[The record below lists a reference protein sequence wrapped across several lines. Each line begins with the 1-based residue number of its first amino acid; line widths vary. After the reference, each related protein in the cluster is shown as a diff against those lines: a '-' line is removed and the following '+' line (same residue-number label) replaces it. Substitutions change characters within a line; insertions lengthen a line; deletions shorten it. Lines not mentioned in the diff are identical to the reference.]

1 MADKQNWR
9 KEDEDEE
16 EQELDENNYKAQ
28 KDAILLA
35 IDVSKSM
42 LEPPP
47 PSDSKKADR
56 DSPVQA
62 ALKCAYH
69 LMEQRIISNPKDM
82 MGVLLFGT
90 NKSKFQGS
98 VDGRSGLGYPHC
110 YLFTDLDVPAAE
122 DVKAL
127 KALVEDG
134 EDEDEVLTPSDE
146 PVSMSNVLFC
156 ANQIFTTKAANFGS
170 RRLFIVTDN
179 DNPHASDKQAK
190 SAAAVRAKD
199 LYDLGILIDLFPITR
214 GDEKFDLNKFYDDII
229 YRDPVGEANMTEV
242 RTSKSGD
249 GLTLLNSLISNVNS
263 KQTAKRA
270 LFSNLP
276 FEIAPG
282 LRISVKGY
290 NIVHRQTPAR
300 TCYIWLDGEKPQIA
314 TGETTRIAEDSTRT
328 VEKAEIK
335 KAYKFGGE
343 YVYFSPDEQKSLK
356 DFGPPIIR
364 IIGFKPRSLLPVWAS
379 TKKSSFIF
387 PSEEDYVGSTRVF
400 TALWKKLLKDD
411 KMGVAWCITRANA
424 QPMLAA
430 IIPSRERSDGDSGT
444 PYLPAGLWI
453 YPLPFQDDLRN
464 INPPSEVLRS
474 SGELATQM
482 RTIIQQLQ
490 LPKGMYDPLKYPNP
504 ALQWHYRILQA
515 LALEEEV
522 PEKADDATEPKYK
535 AISKR
540 AGGYLEEW
548 SESLEEESGK
558 VANKKSTKRETD
570 DEDMDRPVKKS
581 RGSSEKATGSSF
593 SMAQLK
599 AAIEGGT
606 IQKMTVVQLKD
617 ILATKG
623 MSTAGRKVELIERIE
638 QWIEETTVSGYQ
650 WRGAQLTPTKLQLNT
665 PRPVTS
671 SIESVAPPSP
681 TYAFVSPQTLA
692 QRRLNIPSA
701 TLVASS
707 AQKEPGADEYNS
719 RLLRLA
725 RRRPTWEQGKNMSDF
740 LSSLGFGGA
749 QTPAA
754 SNISQ
759 CDSVE
764 ELQLKLLSII
774 DAKATPTR
782 AEHVAL
788 TVELRATVRFQ
799 LPVSELENG
808 TLESLN
814 NVDPSLG
821 EAQSVGM
828 NGNRDEGQLSRVVFA
843 NDTIMNQPQDDPT
856 LQRSV
861 AKHIISIIS
870 STDGSTWAVREVSR
884 GTQGWTFTYLCKDSY
899 QQWTRQNAKNP
910 TKTVVGEFS
919 QRDPDPVLHAR
930 PAFDCRGSI
939 TIAFNRGSRS
949 ITVKYDHTPLH
960 KTVAELAAHFQPA
973 PRQLGPGAQRLLE
986 QQQKAKEKTPRK
998 PRGEKK
1004 DKKDKKER
1012 KKRDST
1018 IKAQD
1023 ENGNPRKRKKKT
1035 NGASQPADSVD
1046 GPMMPP
1052 DYPGA
1057 PAIDGQKQGGPSYM
1071 NGGEAS
1077 ANPGQQGFN
1086 DYPQGLM
1093 GDSSATTNGTSSQQA
1108 NGQLASVVF
1117 PVNVSAAEAARRK
1130 EAATTMLSNAGVD
1143 PITLSPEQFGIFANQ
1158 APELQRESLNML
1170 VKYGAE
1176 RLRIV
1181 HPGNKEGSTQASS
1194 STQSSQTTSTGPR
1207 TTKELVPQS
1216 SVQSN
1221 ANTDV
1226 ETTVVQAADDA
1237 STPKRKRKKMGKSRT
1252 ACFSCKARKTKCPR
1266 ERPVCTECADH
1277 GTACEYAPQKP
1288 RNKATKPN
1296 KSEAIVVV
1304 VVDDDDDDDDE
1315 EDGGDEEDEDVES
1328 REDDEQQDT
1337 SQDYSYPQMNIG
1349 NMVTNTDATTQDTQS
1364 TQNNYYQPASGL
1376 VLPQSDHNST
1386 SSQATGTAASQRG
1399 NYSHNL
1405 SEVTQPKVY
1414 PAPPILAPAGTIA
1427 PSETRRW
1434 AAYGSGNVGGSNTTS
1449 KTRRSLPSEPS
1460 HANAQNMPANPQPSD
1475 WAQSSNATM
1484 PATTMASVSPQM
1496 TYDTRSS
1503 GGTRQKNKSL
1513 TNDTSQQAAA
1523 VSNTVMQQAQARQ
1536 SPVAAAAMMAQARK
1550 SPYQQAAVPRTTSRT
1565 SQRNQS
1571 RTPVTDQAR
1580 SYQPPSDLAQQ
1591 QNPRSSTHY
1600 DTSSHIS
1607 SGSGY
1612 NDNGRYSSTGANG
1625 SHQPPTTMSTSY
1637 QTTSSTANQ
1646 WSNSSS
1652 RNDRSYGTSP
1662 SYQTPNIYAQTTT
1675 SNPTAASRQN
1685 INMHSNTQQHIRAS
1699 SGSYNQQQPQQ
1710 QQQGYASYS
1719 GSTHQSQ
1726 QGQTSNQ
1733 QQPSSWYFQNSHNPS
1748 NHPGGQSSGYNYEPW
1763 SGV

>member
-35 IDVSKSM
+35 IDVRKSM

-82 MGVLLFGT
+82 MGILLFGT
-90 NKSKFQGS
+90 KKSKFQDS

-122 DVKAL
+122 DVKVL

-356 DFGPPIIR
+356 DFGSPIIR

-379 TKKSSFIF
+379 TKKSTFIF

-400 TALWKKLLKDD
+400 TALWQKLLKDD

-430 IIPSRERSDGDSGT
+430 IIPSRERSDADSGT

-474 SGELATQM
+474 SGELTTQM

-490 LPKGMYDPLKYPNP
+490 LPKAMYDPLKYPNP

-593 SMAQLK
+593 
-599 AAIEGGT
+599 
-606 IQKMTVVQLKD
+606 
-617 ILATKG
+617 
-623 MSTAGRKVELIERIE
+623 R
-638 QWIEETTVSGYQ
+638 
-650 WRGAQLTPTKLQLNT
+650 
-665 PRPVTS
+665 
-671 SIESVAPPSP
+671 
-681 TYAFVSPQTLA
+681 
-692 QRRLNIPSA
+692 QRHPNIPWA

-707 AQKEPGADEYNS
+707 PQKEPGADEYNS

-725 RRRPTWEQGKNMSDF
+725 RRRPTCEQRKTMVDF
-740 LSSLGFGGA
+740 LASLGLGGA

-754 SNISQ
+754 SSNSQ

-764 ELQLKLLSII
+764 ELQLKLRSIL
-774 DAKATPTR
+774 DAKVTPTR
-782 AEHVAL
+782 AENVAL
-788 TVELRATVRFQ
+788 TIELRATVRFQ
-799 LPVSELENG
+799 LPVSESENG

-814 NVDPSLG
+814 NIDPSLG
-821 EAQSVGM
+821 GAQSVGM
-828 NGNRDEGQLSRVVFA
+828 NGNQDEGQLSRVVFA
-843 NDTIMNQPQDDPT
+843 NDTLMNQPQDDPT

-870 STDGSTWAVREVSR
+870 STDGSTWTVREVSR
-884 GTQGWTFTYLCKDSY
+884 VTQGWTFTYLCKDSY

-910 TKTVVGEFS
+910 TKTIVGEFS
-919 QRDPDPVLHAR
+919 QREPDPVLHAR

-949 ITVKYDHTPLH
+949 INVKYNHTPLH
-960 KTVAELAAHFQPA
+960 KTVAELAAHFKSA

-998 PRGEKK
+998 SRGE
-1004 DKKDKKER
+1004 KKDKKER
-1012 KKRDST
+1012 KKRDSI

-1023 ENGNPRKRKKKT
+1023 ENGNPRKRKKKN
-1035 NGASQPADSVD
+1035 NGASQPAGSVD
-1046 GPMMPP
+1046 GPIIPP
-1052 DYPGA
+1052 DCPGA
-1057 PAIDGQKQGGPSYM
+1057 PAIDGQNQGGPSYM

-1077 ANPGQQGFN
+1077 GNPGQQGSN

-1093 GDSSATTNGTSSQQA
+1093 GDASATTNGTSSQQA
-1108 NGQLASVVF
+1108 NGQLASVAF

-1143 PITLSPEQFGIFANQ
+1143 PTTLSPEQFGIFANQ

-1216 SVQSN
+1216 SAQSN
-1221 ANTDV
+1221 ANTDT
-1226 ETTVVQAADDA
+1226 ETAVAQAAGDTSA
-1237 STPKRKRKKMGKSRT
+1237 PKRKRKKMGKSRT
-1252 ACFSCKARKTKCPR
+1252 ACFPCKARKAKCPR
-1266 ERPVCTECADH
+1266 ERPICTECADH

-1288 RNKATKPN
+1288 RNKATKPK

-1304 VVDDDDDDDDE
+1304 DDDE
-1315 EDGGDEEDEDVES
+1315 DDGDEEDEEVEPQEDAEAEGS
-1328 REDDEQQDT
+1328 EQEDDEQQDT

-1376 VLPQSDHNST
+1376 VLPQPDPNST
-1386 SSQATGTAASQRG
+1386 SSQAMGTSVSQRG

-1405 SEVTQPKVY
+1405 PEVTQPMVH
-1414 PAPPILAPAGTIA
+1414 PAPPIPAPAGTIA

-1434 AAYGSGNVGGSNTTS
+1434 TAFGSGSVGVASSNTTS

-1460 HANAQNMPANPQPSD
+1460 HTNAQNMPANPQPSD
-1475 WAQSSNATM
+1475 WAQTSNATM

-1503 GGTRQKNKSL
+1503 GSTRQKNESL
-1513 TNDTSQQAAA
+1513 TNDASQQAAA

-1536 SPVAAAAMMAQARK
+1536 SPVAAAAMMAHTRK
-1550 SPYQQAAVPRTTSRT
+1550 SPYQQAAVPHTTSRT

-1580 SYQPPSDLAQQ
+1580 GYQPPSDMAQQ
-1591 QNPRSSTHY
+1591 QNPLGSTHY
-1600 DTSSHIS
+1600 DTSHIS

-1612 NDNGRYSSTGANG
+1612 NDNGRYSSTSTSG

-1652 RNDRSYGTSP
+1652 RNDRSYSTSP
-1662 SYQTPNIYAQTTT
+1662 SYQTPNTHAQTTA
-1675 SNPTAASRQN
+1675 SKPTAASRQN
-1685 INMHSNTQQHIRAS
+1685 FNMRSNTQQHIRAS

-1726 QGQTSNQ
+1726 QGQTSIQ

-1748 NHPGGQSSGYNYEPW
+1748 IHPGGQSSGYNYEPW

>member
-1 MADKQNWR
+1 MADKQPWR

-35 IDVSKSM
+35 IDVSESM

-82 MGVLLFGT
+82 MGILLFGT
-90 NKSKFQGS
+90 KKSKFQDS
-98 VDGRSGLGYPHC
+98 VDDRSGLGYPHC

-122 DVKAL
+122 DVQAL
-127 KALVEDG
+127 KTLVEDG
-134 EDEDEVLTPSDE
+134 VDEDEVLTPSDE

-214 GDEKFDLNKFYDDII
+214 GNEKFDLSKFYDDVI

-314 TGETTRIAEDSTRT
+314 TSETTRIAEDSART

-356 DFGPPIIR
+356 DFGSPIIR

-379 TKKSSFIF
+379 TKKSTFIF

-400 TALWKKLLKDD
+400 TALWQKLLKDD
-411 KMGVAWCITRANA
+411 RMGVAWCITRANA

-430 IIPSRERSDGDSGT
+430 IIPSRERSDDSSGT

-474 SGELATQM
+474 SGELTTQM

-490 LPKGMYDPLKYPNP
+490 LPKAMYDPSKYPNP

-570 DEDMDRPVKKS
+570 DEDMERPVKKS

-599 AAIEGGT
+599 AAIE
-606 IQKMTVVQLKD
+606 
-617 ILATKG
+617 
-623 MSTAGRKVELIERIE
+623 
-638 QWIEETTVSGYQ
+638 
-650 WRGAQLTPTKLQLNT
+650 
-665 PRPVTS
+665 
-671 SIESVAPPSP
+671 APPSP
-681 TYAFVSPQTLA
+681 TCALVSPQSPG
-692 QRRLNIPSA
+692 QRRPNIPSA
-701 TLVASS
+701 TFTSS
-707 AQKEPGADEYNS
+707 PQKEPGADEYNS

-725 RRRPTWEQGKNMSDF
+725 RRRPTCEQRETMADF
-740 LSSLGFGGA
+740 LASLGLGGA
-749 QTPAA
+749 QTSAA
-754 SNISQ
+754 SSNSQ

-764 ELQLKLLSII
+764 ELQLKLRSIL

-788 TVELRATVRFQ
+788 TIELRATVRFQ
-799 LPVSELENG
+799 LPVSESENG

-814 NVDPSLG
+814 HIDPSLG
-821 EAQSVGM
+821 GAQSVGM

-843 NDTIMNQPQDDPT
+843 NDTLMNQPQDDPT

-870 STDGSTWAVREVSR
+870 STDGSTWTVREVSR
-884 GTQGWTFTYLCKDSY
+884 GTQGWAFTYLCKDSY
-899 QQWTRQNAKNP
+899 QQWTRQNAKNQ
-910 TKTVVGEFS
+910 TKTIVGEFS
-919 QRDPDPVLHAR
+919 QREPDPVLHAR

-960 KTVAELAAHFQPA
+960 KTVAELAAHFKPA

-1004 DKKDKKER
+1004 DKKER

-1018 IKAQD
+1018 VKAQD
-1023 ENGNPRKRKKKT
+1023 ENGNPRKRKKKN

-1046 GPMMPP
+1046 GRMIPP
-1052 DYPGA
+1052 DYPRA
-1057 PAIDGQKQGGPSYM
+1057 PAIDGQNQGGPSYM

-1077 ANPGQQGFN
+1077 SNTGQQGFN

-1093 GDSSATTNGTSSQQA
+1093 GDATTNGASSQQA
-1108 NGQLASVVF
+1108 NGQMASVAF

-1143 PITLSPEQFGIFANQ
+1143 PTTLSPEQFGIFANQ

-1216 SVQSN
+1216 SAQSN
-1221 ANTDV
+1221 ANTDT
-1226 ETTVVQAADDA
+1226 ETAVAQAADDT

-1252 ACFSCKARKTKCPR
+1252 ACFPCKARKTKCPR
-1266 ERPVCTECADH
+1266 ERPICTECADH
-1277 GTACEYAPQKP
+1277 GTACEYTPQKP
-1288 RNKATKPN
+1288 RNRATKPK
-1296 KSEAIVVV
+1296 KSEAI
-1304 VVDDDDDDDDE
+1304 VDDDDDD
-1315 EDGGDEEDEDVES
+1315 GDEEDEEAEQQEDDEAEGS
-1328 REDDEQQDT
+1328 EQEDDEQQDT
-1337 SQDYSYPQMNIG
+1337 SQDYSYPQMNIE
-1349 NMVTNTDATTQDTQS
+1349 NMVTNTDATTQDTQP
-1364 TQNNYYQPASGL
+1364 TQSSYYQPASGL
-1376 VLPQSDHNST
+1376 VLSQPDPYST
-1386 SSQATGTAASQRG
+1386 SSQAMSTSVPQRG

-1405 SEVTQPKVY
+1405 PEVTQTMVH
-1414 PAPPILAPAGTIA
+1414 PAPPIPAPAGTIA

-1434 AAYGSGNVGGSNTTS
+1434 TAFGSGSVGGSSTTS

-1460 HANAQNMPANPQPSD
+1460 QANAQN
-1475 WAQSSNATM
+1475 M

-1503 GGTRQKNKSL
+1503 GRTRQKNQSL
-1513 TNDTSQQAAA
+1513 TNDTPQQAAA
-1523 VSNTVMQQAQARQ
+1523 VPNTVMQQAQARQ
-1536 SPVAAAAMMAQARK
+1536 SPVAAADMMAQTRK

-1580 SYQPPSDLAQQ
+1580 GYQPPSDMAQQ
-1591 QNPRSSTHY
+1591 QNKRGSTHY
-1600 DTSSHIS
+1600 DTSHMS

-1612 NDNGRYSSTGANG
+1612 NDYGRYSSTSTSE

-1637 QTTSSTANQ
+1637 QSTPSTANQ

-1652 RNDRSYGTSP
+1652 RNDRSYGTNP

-1675 SNPTAASRQN
+1675 SKPTAASRQN
-1685 INMHSNTQQHIRAS
+1685 FNVRSNTQQRTRAS
-1699 SGSYNQQQPQQ
+1699 SGSYNQQQLQQ

-1719 GSTHQSQ
+1719 GSAHQSQ
-1726 QGQTSNQ
+1726 QAQTSNQ
-1733 QQPSSWYFQNSHNPS
+1733 QQPPSWYFQNSHNPS
-1748 NHPGGQSSGYNYEPW
+1748 VHPGGQSSGYNYEPW

>member
-1 MADKQNWR
+1 MADKQPWR

-35 IDVSKSM
+35 INVSKSM

-82 MGVLLFGT
+82 MGILLFGT
-90 NKSKFQGS
+90 KKSKFQDS
-98 VDGRSGLGYPHC
+98 VDGRSALGYPHC

-122 DVKAL
+122 DVQAL
-127 KALVEDG
+127 KTLVEDG

-214 GDEKFDLNKFYDDII
+214 GDEKFDLNKFYDDVI

-249 GLTLLNSLISNVNS
+249 GLTLLNSLISNINS

-300 TCYIWLDGEKPQIA
+300 TCYIWLNGEKPQIA
-314 TGETTRIAEDSTRT
+314 TSETTRIAEDSART

-343 YVYFSPDEQKSLK
+343 YVYFSPDEQKLLK
-356 DFGPPIIR
+356 DFGSPIIR

-379 TKKSSFIF
+379 TKKSTFIF

-400 TALWKKLLKDD
+400 TALWQKLLKDD
-411 KMGVAWCITRANA
+411 RMGVAWCITRANA

-430 IIPSRERSDGDSGT
+430 IIPSRDRSDDGSGT

-464 INPPSEVLRS
+464 ISPPSEVLRS
-474 SGELATQM
+474 SGELTTQM

-490 LPKGMYDPLKYPNP
+490 LPKAMYDPLKYPNP

-558 VANKKSTKRETD
+558 VANKKTTKRETD
-570 DEDMDRPVKKS
+570 DEEMERPVKKS

-623 MSTAGRKVELIERIE
+623 LSTAGRKVELIERIE
-638 QWIEETTVSGYQ
+638 EWIEETPVSGSQ
-650 WRGAQLTPTKLQLNT
+650 WRGAEVTPTKRQLNT
-665 PRPVTS
+665 PRPLTS
-671 SIESVAPPSP
+671 SIKSVAPPSH
-681 TYAFVSPQTLA
+681 TGTFVSPQTPG
-692 QRRLNIPSA
+692 QRHPNTPSA
-701 TLVASS
+701 TLVTSS
-707 AQKEPGADEYNS
+707 PQKEPGADEYNS

-725 RRRPTWEQGKNMSDF
+725 RRRPTCEQRKSMVDF
-740 LSSLGFGGA
+740 LASLGLGGA
-749 QTPAA
+749 QTS
-754 SNISQ
+754 SNSQ

-764 ELQLKLLSII
+764 ELQLKLRSIL

-788 TVELRATVRFQ
+788 TIELRATVRFQ

-814 NVDPSLG
+814 NIDPSLG
-821 EAQSVGM
+821 GAQSVGM

-843 NDTIMNQPQDDPT
+843 NDTLMSQPQDDPT

-870 STDGSTWAVREVSR
+870 STDGSTWTVREVSR
-884 GTQGWTFTYLCKDSY
+884 GTQGWTFTYLCKGSY
-899 QQWTRQNAKNP
+899 QQWSRQNAKNQ
-910 TKTVVGEFS
+910 TKTIVGEFS
-919 QRDPDPVLHAR
+919 QREPDPVLYAR

-939 TIAFNRGSRS
+939 MIVFNRGSRS
-949 ITVKYDHTPLH
+949 ITVKYDHTPVH
-960 KTVAELAAHFQPA
+960 KTVAELAAHFKPA

-998 PRGEKK
+998 SRGEKK
-1004 DKKDKKER
+1004 DKKGR

-1018 IKAQD
+1018 VKAQD
-1023 ENGNPRKRKKKT
+1023 ENGNPRKRKKKN

-1046 GPMMPP
+1046 GPMIPP

-1057 PAIDGQKQGGPSYM
+1057 PAIDGQNQGGPSYM
-1071 NGGEAS
+1071 NGGEAPG
-1077 ANPGQQGFN
+1077 NPGQQGFN
-1086 DYPQGLM
+1086 DYPQGSM
-1093 GDSSATTNGTSSQQA
+1093 GDATTNGTSSQQA
-1108 NGQLASVVF
+1108 NGQMASAAF

-1143 PITLSPEQFGIFANQ
+1143 PTTLSPEQFGIFANQ

-1181 HPGNKEGSTQASS
+1181 HPGDMEGSTQASS

-1216 SVQSN
+1216 SAQSN
-1221 ANTDV
+1221 ANTDT
-1226 ETTVVQAADDA
+1226 ETAVAQAADDT

-1252 ACFSCKARKTKCPR
+1252 ACFPLPKGETNLHRM
-1266 ERPVCTECADH
+1266 
-1277 GTACEYAPQKP
+1277 
-1288 RNKATKPN
+1288 ATKP
-1296 KSEAIVVV
+1296 KKYEAIVVDD
-1304 VVDDDDDDDDE
+1304 DDDDDDDDE
-1315 EDGGDEEDEDVES
+1315 EDEEVEQQEDAEGEGS
-1328 REDDEQQDT
+1328 EQEDDEQQDT

-1364 TQNNYYQPASGL
+1364 TQSNYYQPASGIA
-1376 VLPQSDHNST
+1376 LPHPDPYSTCSQAMST
-1386 SSQATGTAASQRG
+1386 SVPQRD

-1405 SEVTQPKVY
+1405 PEVTQPMIH
-1414 PAPPILAPAGTIA
+1414 PAPPIPAPAGTIA

-1434 AAYGSGNVGGSNTTS
+1434 TAFGSGSVGGSSTTS
-1449 KTRRSLPSEPS
+1449 KARRSLPSEPS
-1460 HANAQNMPANPQPSD
+1460 QANAQNMPANPQPSD
-1475 WAQSSNATM
+1475 WAQTSNTTM
-1484 PATTMASVSPQM
+1484 PATTIASVSPQM

-1503 GGTRQKNKSL
+1503 GRTLQKHQSL
-1513 TNDTSQQAAA
+1513 TNDTPQQAAA
-1523 VSNTVMQQAQARQ
+1523 VPNTVMQQAQARQ
-1536 SPVAAAAMMAQARK
+1536 SPVAAAAMMAQTRK

-1580 SYQPPSDLAQQ
+1580 GYQPPSDVAQQ
-1591 QNPRSSTHY
+1591 QNTRSSNHY
-1600 DTSSHIS
+1600 DTSHMS

-1612 NDNGRYSSTGANG
+1612 NDYGRYSSTSTSR

-1652 RNDRSYGTSP
+1652 RNDCSYGTNP
-1662 SYQTPNIYAQTTT
+1662 SYQTPNIYAQTTA
-1675 SNPTAASRQN
+1675 SKPTAASRQN
-1685 INMHSNTQQHIRAS
+1685 FNMRSNTQQHTRAS
-1699 SGSYNQQQPQQ
+1699 SGSYNQQQ
-1710 QQQGYASYS
+1710 QQGYESYS

-1726 QGQTSNQ
+1726 QAETSNQ
-1733 QQPSSWYFQNSHNPS
+1733 QQPPSWYFQNSHNPS
-1748 NHPGGQSSGYNYEPW
+1748 VHPGGQSSGYNYEPW

>member
-1 MADKQNWR
+1 MADKQPWR

-16 EQELDENNYKAQ
+16 EQELDEN

-82 MGVLLFGT
+82 MGILLFGT
-90 NKSKFQGS
+90 KKSKFQGS

-122 DVKAL
+122 DVQAL
-127 KALVEDG
+127 KTLVEDG

-146 PVSMSNVLFC
+146 TASMSNVLFC

-214 GDEKFDLNKFYDDII
+214 GGEKFDLHKFYDDVI
-229 YRDPVGEANMTEV
+229 YRDPLGEANMTEV

-314 TGETTRIAEDSTRT
+314 TSETTRIAEDSART

-356 DFGPPIIR
+356 DFGSPIIR

-379 TKKSSFIF
+379 TKKSTFIF

-400 TALWKKLLKDD
+400 TALWQKLLKDD
-411 KMGVAWCITRANA
+411 RMGVAWCITRANA

-430 IIPSRERSDGDSGT
+430 IIPSRERSDDSSGT

-464 INPPSEVLRS
+464 INPPNEVLRS
-474 SGELATQM
+474 SGELTTQM

-490 LPKGMYDPLKYPNP
+490 LPKAMYDPLKYPNP

-570 DEDMDRPVKKS
+570 DEDMERPVKKS
-581 RGSSEKATGSSF
+581 RASSEKATGSSF
-593 SMAQLK
+593 
-599 AAIEGGT
+599 T
-606 IQKMTVVQLKD
+606 P
-617 ILATKG
+617 
-623 MSTAGRKVELIERIE
+623 
-638 QWIEETTVSGYQ
+638 VSGSQ
-650 WRGAQLTPTKLQLNT
+650 WRGAQVTPTKCQLNT
-665 PRPVTS
+665 ARPLTS
-671 SIESVAPPSP
+671 SIKSVAPPSP
-681 TYAFVSPQTLA
+681 
-692 QRRLNIPSA
+692 ICA
-701 TLVASS
+701 TLVTSS
-707 AQKEPGADEYNS
+707 PQKEPGADEYNS
-719 RLLRLA
+719 KLLRLA
-725 RRRPTWEQGKNMSDF
+725 RRRPTCGQREPMADF
-740 LSSLGFGGA
+740 LASLGLGGT
-749 QTPAA
+749 QTSAA
-754 SNISQ
+754 SSNSQ

-764 ELQLKLLSII
+764 ELQLKLRSIL
-774 DAKATPTR
+774 DAKATTTR

-788 TVELRATVRFQ
+788 TIELRATVRIQ
-799 LPVSELENG
+799 LPVSESENG

-814 NVDPSLG
+814 NIDPSLG
-821 EAQSVGM
+821 GAQSLGM
-828 NGNRDEGQLSRVVFA
+828 NGNRDEGQLSRVLFA
-843 NDTIMNQPQDDPT
+843 NDTLMNQPQDDPT

-861 AKHIISIIS
+861 AKHIISTIS
-870 STDGSTWAVREVSR
+870 STDGSTWTVREVSR

-899 QQWTRQNAKNP
+899 QQWTRQNVKNQ
-910 TKTVVGEFS
+910 TKTIVGEFS
-919 QRDPDPVLHAR
+919 QREPDPVLHAR

-939 TIAFNRGSRS
+939 TIAFNHGSRS

-960 KTVAELAAHFQPA
+960 KTVAELAAHFKPA
-973 PRQLGPGAQRLLE
+973 PRQLGPGARRLLE

-1004 DKKDKKER
+1004 NKKER

-1018 IKAQD
+1018 VKAQD
-1023 ENGNPRKRKKKT
+1023 ENGNPRKRKKKN

-1046 GPMMPP
+1046 GPMIPP

-1057 PAIDGQKQGGPSYM
+1057 PAIDGQNQGGPSYM

-1077 ANPGQQGFN
+1077 GNTGQQGFN

-1093 GDSSATTNGTSSQQA
+1093 GDTTTNGTSSQQA
-1108 NGQLASVVF
+1108 NGQMASAAF
-1117 PVNVSAAEAARRK
+1117 PVNVSAAEAVRRK

-1143 PITLSPEQFGIFANQ
+1143 PTTLSPEQFGIFANQ

-1181 HPGNKEGSTQASS
+1181 HPSNKDGSTQASP

-1216 SVQSN
+1216 SAQSN
-1221 ANTDV
+1221 ANTDT
-1226 ETTVVQAADDA
+1226 ETAVAQAADDT

-1252 ACFSCKARKTKCPR
+1252 ACFPLPEGEANLHR
-1266 ERPVCTECADH
+1266 V
-1277 GTACEYAPQKP
+1277 
-1288 RNKATKPN
+1288 ATNPK
-1296 KSEAIVVV
+1296 KSEAI
-1304 VVDDDDDDDDE
+1304 VVDDDDDD
-1315 EDGGDEEDEDVES
+1315 GDEEDEEVEQQEDAEGEGS
-1328 REDDEQQDT
+1328 EQEDDEQQDT

-1349 NMVTNTDATTQDTQS
+1349 NMVTDADATTQDTQH
-1364 TQNNYYQPASGL
+1364 TQSNYYQPASGL
-1376 VLPQSDHNST
+1376 VLPQPDPYST
-1386 SSQATGTAASQRG
+1386 SSQAMSTSVPQRG

-1405 SEVTQPKVY
+1405 PEVTQPMAH
-1414 PAPPILAPAGTIA
+1414 PAPPIPAPAGTIA

-1434 AAYGSGNVGGSNTTS
+1434 TAFGSGSVGGSSTTS

-1460 HANAQNMPANPQPSD
+1460 QASAQNMPASPQPSD
-1475 WAQSSNATM
+1475 LAQTSNTTM
-1484 PATTMASVSPQM
+1484 PVTTMASVSPQM

-1503 GGTRQKNKSL
+1503 GRTRQKNQSL
-1513 TNDTSQQAAA
+1513 TNDTPQQASA
-1523 VSNTVMQQAQARQ
+1523 VPNTVMQQAQARQ
-1536 SPVAAAAMMAQARK
+1536 SPVAAAAMMAQTRK

-1565 SQRNQS
+1565 SQRTQS

-1580 SYQPPSDLAQQ
+1580 GFQPPSDIAQQ
-1591 QNPRSSTHY
+1591 QNTRGSTHY
-1600 DTSSHIS
+1600 DTSHMS

-1612 NDNGRYSSTGANG
+1612 NDYGRYSSTSTSG

-1637 QTTSSTANQ
+1637 QSTPSTANQ
-1646 WSNSSS
+1646 WSSSSS
-1652 RNDRSYGTSP
+1652 RNDRSYGTNP
-1662 SYQTPNIYAQTTT
+1662 SYQTPNIYAQTTA
-1675 SNPTAASRQN
+1675 SKPKAASRQN
-1685 INMHSNTQQHIRAS
+1685 FNIRSNTQQHTRAS

-1710 QQQGYASYS
+1710 QQQQQQQQGYASYS
-1719 GSTHQSQ
+1719 GSAHPSQ
-1726 QGQTSNQ
+1726 QAQTSNQ
-1733 QQPSSWYFQNSHNPS
+1733 QQPPGWYFQNSHNPS
-1748 NHPGGQSSGYNYEPW
+1748 VHPGGQSSGYNYEPW

>member
-1 MADKQNWR
+1 MADKQPWR

-16 EQELDENNYKAQ
+16 EQELDEN

-35 IDVSKSM
+35 IDVGKSM

-82 MGVLLFGT
+82 MGILLFGT
-90 NKSKFQGS
+90 KKSKFQDS
-98 VDGRSGLGYPHC
+98 VDSRSGLGYPHC

-122 DVKAL
+122 DVQAL
-127 KALVEDG
+127 KTLVEDG
-134 EDEDEVLTPSDE
+134 EDEDEVLAPSDE

-179 DNPHASDKQAK
+179 DNPHVSDKQAK

-214 GDEKFDLNKFYDDII
+214 GDEKFDLNKFYDDVI

-314 TGETTRIAEDSTRT
+314 TSETTRIAEDSAKT

-356 DFGPPIIR
+356 DFGSPIIR

-379 TKKSSFIF
+379 TKKSTFIF

-400 TALWKKLLKDD
+400 TALWQKLLKDD
-411 KMGVAWCITRANA
+411 RMGVAWCITRANA

-430 IIPSRERSDGDSGT
+430 IIPSRERSDDGSGT

-474 SGELATQM
+474 SGELTTQM

-490 LPKGMYDPLKYPNP
+490 LPKAMYDPLKYPNP

-570 DEDMDRPVKKS
+570 DEDMERPVKKS

-623 MSTAGRKVELIERIE
+623 LSTAGRKVELLERIE
-638 QWIEETTVSGYQ
+638 EWIEETPVSGSQ
-650 WRGAQLTPTKLQLNT
+650 WRGAQATPTKRQLNT
-665 PRPVTS
+665 PLPLTS
-671 SIESVAPPSP
+671 SIKSVAPPSP
-681 TYAFVSPQTLA
+681 TCAFVSPQTPGE
-692 QRRLNIPSA
+692 RRSNIPSA
-701 TLVASS
+701 TLVTSS
-707 AQKEPGADEYNS
+707 PEKEPGADEYNS
-719 RLLRLA
+719 KLLRLT
-725 RRRPTWEQGKNMSDF
+725 RRRPTCEQRETMADF
-740 LSSLGFGGA
+740 LASLGLGGA

-754 SNISQ
+754 SSNSQ

-764 ELQLKLLSII
+764 ELQHKLRSIL

-788 TVELRATVRFQ
+788 TIELRATVRFQ
-799 LPVSELENG
+799 LPVSESENG

-814 NVDPSLG
+814 NIDPSLG
-821 EAQSVGM
+821 GAQSVGM

-870 STDGSTWAVREVSR
+870 STDGSTWTVREVSR
-884 GTQGWTFTYLCKDSY
+884 GTQGWTLTYLCKDSY
-899 QQWTRQNAKNP
+899 QQWTRQNAKNQ
-910 TKTVVGEFS
+910 TKTIVGEFS
-919 QRDPDPVLHAR
+919 QREPDPVLHAR

-960 KTVAELAAHFQPA
+960 KTVAELAAHFKPA
-973 PRQLGPGAQRLLE
+973 PRQLGPGTQRLLE

-1004 DKKDKKER
+1004 DKKER

-1018 IKAQD
+1018 VKAQD
-1023 ENGNPRKRKKKT
+1023 ENGNPRKRKKKN

-1046 GPMMPP
+1046 GPMIPP

-1057 PAIDGQKQGGPSYM
+1057 PAIDGQNQGGPSYM

-1077 ANPGQQGFN
+1077 GNPGQQGFN

-1093 GDSSATTNGTSSQQA
+1093 GDATTNGISSQQA
-1108 NGQLASVVF
+1108 NGQMASAAF

-1143 PITLSPEQFGIFANQ
+1143 PTTLSPEQFGIFANQ

-1216 SVQSN
+1216 SAQSN
-1221 ANTDV
+1221 ANTDT
-1226 ETTVVQAADDA
+1226 ETAVAQAADDT
-1237 STPKRKRKKMGKSRT
+1237 STPKRKRKKMSKSRT
-1252 ACFSCKARKTKCPR
+1252 ACFPLPKGETNLHRMATKTK
-1266 ERPVCTECADH
+1266 
-1277 GTACEYAPQKP
+1277 
-1288 RNKATKPN
+1288 
-1296 KSEAIVVV
+1296 KSEAIVI
-1304 VVDDDDDDDDE
+1304 DDDDDD
-1315 EDGGDEEDEDVES
+1315 GDEEDEEVEQQEDAEGEGS
-1328 REDDEQQDT
+1328 EQEDDEQQDT

-1349 NMVTNTDATTQDTQS
+1349 NMVTNTDATTQDTQP
-1364 TQNNYYQPASGL
+1364 TQSNYYQPASGL
-1376 VLPQSDHNST
+1376 VLPQPDPYST
-1386 SSQATGTAASQRG
+1386 SSQAMSTSVPQRG

-1405 SEVTQPKVY
+1405 PEVTQPMVH
-1414 PAPPILAPAGTIA
+1414 PAAPIPAPAGTIA

-1434 AAYGSGNVGGSNTTS
+1434 TAFGSGSVGGSSATS

-1460 HANAQNMPANPQPSD
+1460 QANAQNMPANPQPSD
-1475 WAQSSNATM
+1475 WAQTSNTTM
-1484 PATTMASVSPQM
+1484 PTTTMASVSPQM

-1503 GGTRQKNKSL
+1503 GRTRQKNQSL
-1513 TNDTSQQAAA
+1513 TNDTPQQAAA
-1523 VSNTVMQQAQARQ
+1523 VPNTVMQQAQARQ
-1536 SPVAAAAMMAQARK
+1536 SPVAAAAMMAQTRK

-1580 SYQPPSDLAQQ
+1580 GYQPPSDMAQQ
-1591 QNPRSSTHY
+1591 QNTRSSNHY
-1600 DTSSHIS
+1600 DTSHMS

-1612 NDNGRYSSTGANG
+1612 NDYGRYSSTSTSG

-1652 RNDRSYGTSP
+1652 RNDRSYGTNP
-1662 SYQTPNIYAQTTT
+1662 SYQTPNIYAQTTA
-1675 SNPTAASRQN
+1675 SKPTAASRQN
-1685 INMHSNTQQHIRAS
+1685 FNMRSNTQQHTRAS

-1719 GSTHQSQ
+1719 GSAHQSQ
-1726 QGQTSNQ
+1726 QAQTSNQ
-1733 QQPSSWYFQNSHNPS
+1733 QQPPSWYFQNSHNPS
-1748 NHPGGQSSGYNYEPW
+1748 VHPGGQSSGYNYEPW

>member
-1 MADKQNWR
+1 MADKQPWR

-16 EQELDENNYKAQ
+16 EQELDEN

-69 LMEQRIISNPKDM
+69 LMQQRIISNPKDM
-82 MGVLLFGT
+82 MGILLFGT
-90 NKSKFQGS
+90 NKSKFKGS
-98 VDGRSGLGYPHC
+98 VDDRSGLGYPHC

-122 DVKAL
+122 DVQAL
-127 KALVEDG
+127 KTLVEDG
-134 EDEDEVLTPSDE
+134 EDEDEILTPSDE
-146 PVSMSNVLFC
+146 PVSMSNLLFC

-179 DNPHASDKQAK
+179 DNPHGSDKQAK

-214 GDEKFDLNKFYDDII
+214 GDEKFDLNKFYDDVI
-229 YRDPVGEANMTEV
+229 YRDPIGEANMTEV
-242 RTSKSGD
+242 LTSKSGD

-263 KQTAKRA
+263 KQTVKRA

-282 LRISVKGY
+282 LCISVKGY

-314 TGETTRIAEDSTRT
+314 AGETTRIAEDSART

-356 DFGPPIIR
+356 DFGSPVIR

-379 TKKSSFIF
+379 TKKSTFIF

-400 TALWKKLLKDD
+400 TALWRKLLKDD

-430 IIPSRERSDGDSGT
+430 IIPSRERSDDGSGT

-474 SGELATQM
+474 SGELTTQM

-490 LPKGMYDPLKYPNP
+490 LPKAMYDPLKYPNP

-558 VANKKSTKRETD
+558 VANRKSTKRETD
-570 DEDMDRPVKKS
+570 DEDMERPAKKS
-581 RGSSEKATGSSF
+581 RGSSEKATGSPF
-593 SMAQLK
+593 
-599 AAIEGGT
+599 T
-606 IQKMTVVQLKD
+606 P
-617 ILATKG
+617 
-623 MSTAGRKVELIERIE
+623 
-638 QWIEETTVSGYQ
+638 VSGGSQ
-650 WRGAQLTPTKLQLNT
+650 WRGAQVTPTKSQLNT
-665 PRPVTS
+665 PRPLTS
-671 SIESVAPPSP
+671 SIKSVAPPSP
-681 TYAFVSPQTLA
+681 TCAFVSPQTPG
-692 QRRLNIPSA
+692 QRRPSIPSA
-701 TLVASS
+701 TLVTSS
-707 AQKEPGADEYNS
+707 PQKEPGADEYNS

-725 RRRPTWEQGKNMSDF
+725 RRRPTCEQRRSMADF
-740 LSSLGFGGA
+740 LASLGLGGA

-754 SNISQ
+754 SSNSQ

-764 ELQLKLLSII
+764 ELQLKLRSIL

-788 TVELRATVRFQ
+788 TIELRATVRFQ
-799 LPVSELENG
+799 LPVSESENG

-814 NVDPSLG
+814 NIDPSLG
-821 EAQSVGM
+821 GTQSVVM

-843 NDTIMNQPQDDPT
+843 NDTIMNQLQDDPT
-856 LQRSV
+856 IQRSV

-870 STDGSTWAVREVSR
+870 STDGSTWTVREVSR

-899 QQWTRQNAKNP
+899 QQWTRQNAKNQ
-910 TKTVVGEFS
+910 TKAIVGEFS
-919 QRDPDPVLHAR
+919 QREPDPVLHAR

-949 ITVKYDHTPLH
+949 ITVKYDHTSLH
-960 KTVAELAAHFQPA
+960 KTVAELAAYFKPT

-986 QQQKAKEKTPRK
+986 QQQKAKERTLRK

-1004 DKKDKKER
+1004 HKKDR

-1018 IKAQD
+1018 VKAQD
-1023 ENGNPRKRKKKT
+1023 ENGNPRKRKKKN
-1035 NGASQPADSVD
+1035 NGVYQPADSVD
-1046 GPMMPP
+1046 GPLIPS
-1052 DYPGA
+1052 DYSGA
-1057 PAIDGQKQGGPSYM
+1057 TAIDGQNQGGPLYM
-1071 NGGEAS
+1071 NGGETS
-1077 ANPGQQGFN
+1077 GNTGQQGFN
-1086 DYPQGLM
+1086 DYPQRLM
-1093 GDSSATTNGTSSQQA
+1093 GDATTNGSSSQQA
-1108 NGQLASVVF
+1108 NGQMASVAF

-1143 PITLSPEQFGIFANQ
+1143 PTTLSPEQFGIFANQ
-1158 APELQRESLNML
+1158 APELQRESLSML

-1216 SVQSN
+1216 SSQSN
-1221 ANTDV
+1221 ANTDT
-1226 ETTVVQAADDA
+1226 ETALAQAADDT
-1237 STPKRKRKKMGKSRT
+1237 STPKCKRKKMVKSRT
-1252 ACFSCKARKTKCPR
+1252 ACFPLPEGETNLHRMTTKAK
-1266 ERPVCTECADH
+1266 
-1277 GTACEYAPQKP
+1277 
-1288 RNKATKPN
+1288 
-1296 KSEAIVVV
+1296 KSEAI
-1304 VVDDDDDDDDE
+1304 VVDDDDDDDG
-1315 EDGGDEEDEDVES
+1315 DGEEEDEEAEQQEDAEGEGS
-1328 REDDEQQDT
+1328 EQEDDEQQDT

-1364 TQNNYYQPASGL
+1364 TQSNYYQPASGQ
-1376 VLPQSDHNST
+1376 VPPQPDPYSA
-1386 SSQATGTAASQRG
+1386 SSQAMSTSVPQRG

-1405 SEVTQPKVY
+1405 SEVTQPIGVH
-1414 PAPPILAPAGTIA
+1414 PAPPVPAPAGTIA

-1434 AAYGSGNVGGSNTTS
+1434 TAFGSGSVGGSSTTS

-1460 HANAQNMPANPQPSD
+1460 QANAQNMPANTQPSD
-1475 WAQSSNATM
+1475 WAQTSNTTM

-1503 GGTRQKNKSL
+1503 ARTRKNQSL
-1513 TNDTSQQAAA
+1513 TNDTPQQAAA
-1523 VSNTVMQQAQARQ
+1523 VPNTVMQQAQARQ
-1536 SPVAAAAMMAQARK
+1536 SPVAAAAMMAQTRK

-1580 SYQPPSDLAQQ
+1580 GYQPPSDMTQQ
-1591 QNPRSSTHY
+1591 QSSQGSTHY
-1600 DTSSHIS
+1600 DTSHMS

-1612 NDNGRYSSTGANG
+1612 NDYGRYSSTSTSG
-1625 SHQPPTTMSTSY
+1625 SHQPPNSMSTSY
-1637 QTTSSTANQ
+1637 QNTPSTANQ

-1652 RNDRSYGTSP
+1652 RNDRSYGTNP
-1662 SYQTPNIYAQTTT
+1662 SYQTLSNIYAQTTA
-1675 SNPTAASRQN
+1675 SKPTRASRQN
-1685 INMHSNTQQHIRAS
+1685 FNMRSNTQQHTRAS

-1710 QQQGYASYS
+1710 QQQQGYASYS
-1719 GSTHQSQ
+1719 GSAHQSQ
-1726 QGQTSNQ
+1726 QAQTSNQ
-1733 QQPSSWYFQNSHNPS
+1733 QQPPSWYFQNSHNPS
-1748 NHPGGQSSGYNYEPW
+1748 VHPGGQSSGYNYEPW

>member
-1 MADKQNWR
+1 MADKQPWR

-82 MGVLLFGT
+82 MGILLFGT
-90 NKSKFQGS
+90 KKSKFQDS
-98 VDGRSGLGYPHC
+98 VEGPSGLGYPHC

-122 DVKAL
+122 DIQAL
-127 KALVEDG
+127 KTLVEDG

-214 GDEKFDLNKFYDDII
+214 GDGKFDLHKFYDDII

-242 RTSKSGD
+242 RTSKSGN

-300 TCYIWLDGEKPQIA
+300 TCYVWLDGEKPQIA
-314 TGETTRIAEDSTRT
+314 TSETTRIAEDSART

-356 DFGPPIIR
+356 DFGSPIIR
-364 IIGFKPRSLLPVWAS
+364 IIGFKPRSLLPIWAS
-379 TKKSSFIF
+379 TKKSTFIF

-400 TALWKKLLKDD
+400 TALWQKLLKDD

-430 IIPSRERSDGDSGT
+430 IIPSRERSDHGSGT

-474 SGELATQM
+474 SGELTTQM

-490 LPKGMYDPLKYPNP
+490 LPKAMYDPLKYPNP

-570 DEDMDRPVKKS
+570 DEDMERPVKKS

-606 IQKMTVVQLKD
+606 IQKMTVAQLKD
-617 ILATKG
+617 ILATK
-623 MSTAGRKVELIERIE
+623 AP
-638 QWIEETTVSGYQ
+638 VSGSQ
-650 WRGAQLTPTKLQLNT
+650 WRSAQVTPTKRQLNT
-665 PRPVTS
+665 PRPLTP
-671 SIESVAPPSP
+671 SIKSVAPPSP
-681 TYAFVSPQTLA
+681 TCAFVSPQTPGQLRPSIA
-692 QRRLNIPSA
+692 SA
-701 TLVASS
+701 TLVTSS
-707 AQKEPGADEYNS
+707 PQKEPGADEYNS

-725 RRRPTWEQGKNMSDF
+725 RRRPTCGQRKTMADF
-740 LSSLGFGGA
+740 LASLGLGGA
-749 QTPAA
+749 QTSAA
-754 SNISQ
+754 SGSSQ
-759 CDSVE
+759 CGSVE
-764 ELQLKLLSII
+764 ELQLKLRSIL

-788 TVELRATVRFQ
+788 TIELRATVRFQ
-799 LPVSELENG
+799 LPVSESENG

-814 NVDPSLG
+814 NIDPSLG
-821 EAQSVGM
+821 GAQSVGM

-843 NDTIMNQPQDDPT
+843 NDTLMNQPQDNPT

-870 STDGSTWAVREVSR
+870 STDGSTWTVREVSR

-899 QQWTRQNAKNP
+899 QQWTRQNAKNQ
-910 TKTVVGEFS
+910 TKTIVGEFS
-919 QRDPDPVLHAR
+919 QREPDPVLHAR

-960 KTVAELAAHFQPA
+960 KTVAELAAHFKSA

-1004 DKKDKKER
+1004 DKKER

-1018 IKAQD
+1018 VKAQD
-1023 ENGNPRKRKKKT
+1023 ENGNPRKRKKKS

-1046 GPMMPP
+1046 GPMIPP

-1057 PAIDGQKQGGPSYM
+1057 PAIDGQNQGAPSYM
-1071 NGGEAS
+1071 NGGEAPG
-1077 ANPGQQGFN
+1077 NIGQQGFN

-1093 GDSSATTNGTSSQQA
+1093 GDATTNGTSSQQA
-1108 NGQLASVVF
+1108 NGQMASVAF

-1143 PITLSPEQFGIFANQ
+1143 PTTLSPEQFGIFANQ

-1181 HPGNKEGSTQASS
+1181 HPGNKEGSTQAGS

-1216 SVQSN
+1216 SAQSN
-1221 ANTDV
+1221 ANTDT
-1226 ETTVVQAADDA
+1226 ETAVAQAADDT

-1252 ACFSCKARKTKCPR
+1252 ACSPCKARKTKCPR
-1266 ERPVCTECADH
+1266 ERPTCTECADH

-1288 RNKATKPN
+1288 RNRTTKPK
-1296 KSEAIVVV
+1296 KSETI
-1304 VVDDDDDDDDE
+1304 VVDDDEEEE
-1315 EDGGDEEDEDVES
+1315 EDGDEEDEEVEQQEDAEGEGS
-1328 REDDEQQDT
+1328 EQEDDEQQDT

-1364 TQNNYYQPASGL
+1364 TQSNYYQPASGL
-1376 VLPQSDHNST
+1376 VLPQPDPYST
-1386 SSQATGTAASQRG
+1386 SSQAMSTSVPQRG

-1405 SEVTQPKVY
+1405 PEVTQPMVH
-1414 PAPPILAPAGTIA
+1414 PASPIPAPAGTIA

-1434 AAYGSGNVGGSNTTS
+1434 TAFGSGSVGGSSTTS

-1460 HANAQNMPANPQPSD
+1460 QANVQNMPANPQPSD
-1475 WAQSSNATM
+1475 WAQTSNTTM

-1496 TYDTRSS
+1496 AYETRSS
-1503 GGTRQKNKSL
+1503 GRTRQKNQSL
-1513 TNDTSQQAAA
+1513 PNDTPQQAALP
-1523 VSNTVMQQAQARQ
+1523 NTVMQQAQARQ
-1536 SPVAAAAMMAQARK
+1536 LPVTTAAMMAQTRK
-1550 SPYQQAAVPRTTSRT
+1550 SPFQQAAVPRTTSRT

-1571 RTPVTDQAR
+1571 RTPVTEQAR
-1580 SYQPPSDLAQQ
+1580 GYQPPSDMAQQ
-1591 QNPRSSTHY
+1591 QNPRGSAHY
-1600 DTSSHIS
+1600 DTSHMS

-1612 NDNGRYSSTGANG
+1612 NDYGRYNSTSTSG
-1625 SHQPPTTMSTSY
+1625 SHQPSTTMSTSY
-1637 QTTSSTANQ
+1637 QSTPSTANQ

-1652 RNDRSYGTSP
+1652 RHDRPYGTNP
-1662 SYQTPNIYAQTTT
+1662 SYQTPNIYAQTTA
-1675 SNPTAASRQN
+1675 SKPTAASRQN
-1685 INMHSNTQQHIRAS
+1685 LNMRSNTQQHTRAS

-1710 QQQGYASYS
+1710 QQQQQGYTSYS

-1726 QGQTSNQ
+1726 QAQTSNQ
-1733 QQPSSWYFQNSHNPS
+1733 QQPPSWYFQNSHNPS
-1748 NHPGGQSSGYNYEPW
+1748 VHSGDQSSGYNYEPW

>member
-1 MADKQNWR
+1 MADKQPWR
-9 KEDEDEE
+9 KEEEDEE

-42 LEPPP
+42 LEQPP

-82 MGVLLFGT
+82 MGILLFGT
-90 NKSKFQGS
+90 KKSKFQDS

-110 YLFTDLDVPAAE
+110 YLFTDLDLPAAE
-122 DVKAL
+122 DIQAL
-127 KALVEDG
+127 KTLVEDG

-179 DNPHASDKQAK
+179 DNPHASDKLAK

-214 GDEKFDLNKFYDDII
+214 GDEKFELNKFYDDVI

-314 TGETTRIAEDSTRT
+314 TGETTRIAEDSART

-356 DFGPPIIR
+356 DFGSPIIR

-379 TKKSSFIF
+379 TKKSTFIF

-400 TALWKKLLKDD
+400 TALWQKLLKDD
-411 KMGVAWCITRANA
+411 RMGVAWCITRANA
-424 QPMLAA
+424 QPILAA
-430 IIPSRERSDGDSGT
+430 IIPSREGSDDGSGT

-474 SGELATQM
+474 SGELTTQM

-490 LPKGMYDPLKYPNP
+490 LPKAMYDPLKYPNP
-504 ALQWHYRILQA
+504 ALQWHYRILQT

-548 SESLEEESGK
+548 SETLEEEAGK

-570 DEDMDRPVKKS
+570 DEDMERPVKKS

-623 MSTAGRKVELIERIE
+623 LSTAGRKVELIERIE
-638 QWIEETTVSGYQ
+638 EWIEE
-650 WRGAQLTPTKLQLNT
+650 NT
-665 PRPVTS
+665 PRSLTS
-671 SIESVAPPSP
+671 SIKSVAPPSP
-681 TYAFVSPQTLA
+681 TCAFVSPQTPG
-692 QRRLNIPSA
+692 QRRPNIPSS
-701 TLVASS
+701 TLVTSS
-707 AQKEPGADEYNS
+707 SQKEPGADEYNS

-725 RRRPTWEQGKNMSDF
+725 RRRPTCEQRKTMSDF
-740 LSSLGFGGA
+740 LASLGLGAA

-754 SNISQ
+754 SSNSQ

-764 ELQLKLLSII
+764 ELQLKLRSIL

-788 TVELRATVRFQ
+788 TIELRATVRFQ
-799 LPVSELENG
+799 LPVSESENG

-814 NVDPSLG
+814 NIDPSIG
-821 EAQSVGM
+821 GAQSVGT

-843 NDTIMNQPQDDPT
+843 NDTLMNQPQDDPT

-870 STDGSTWAVREVSR
+870 LTDGSTWTVREVSR

-899 QQWTRQNAKNP
+899 QQWTRQNAKSQ
-910 TKTVVGEFS
+910 TKTIVGEFS
-919 QRDPDPVLHAR
+919 QREPDPVLHGR

-960 KTVAELAAHFQPA
+960 KTVAELAAHFKPA

-1004 DKKDKKER
+1004 DKKER

-1018 IKAQD
+1018 VKAQD
-1023 ENGNPRKRKKKT
+1023 ENGNPRKRKKKN
-1035 NGASQPADSVD
+1035 NGASQPADSAD
-1046 GPMMPP
+1046 GPMIPP

-1057 PAIDGQKQGGPSYM
+1057 PAIDVQNQGDPFYM

-1077 ANPGQQGFN
+1077 GNAGQQGFN

-1093 GDSSATTNGTSSQQA
+1093 GDVTTNGTSSQQA
-1108 NGQLASVVF
+1108 NGQVASAAF

-1143 PITLSPEQFGIFANQ
+1143 PTSLSPEQFGIFANQ

-1181 HPGNKEGSTQASS
+1181 HPGNKEGSTQAGS

-1216 SVQSN
+1216 SAQSN
-1221 ANTDV
+1221 ANTDT
-1226 ETTVVQAADDA
+1226 ETAVAQAADDT

-1252 ACFSCKARKTKCPR
+1252 ACFPCKARKTK
-1266 ERPVCTECADH
+1266 
-1277 GTACEYAPQKP
+1277 KP
-1288 RNKATKPN
+1288 SHRATKPK
-1296 KSEAIVVV
+1296 KSEAI
-1304 VVDDDDDDDDE
+1304 VVDDDDDD
-1315 EDGGDEEDEDVES
+1315 GDEEDEEVEQQEDAEGEGS
-1328 REDDEQQDT
+1328 EQEDDEQQDT

-1364 TQNNYYQPASGL
+1364 TQGSYYQPASGL
-1376 VLPQSDHNST
+1376 VLPQPDPYST
-1386 SSQATGTAASQRG
+1386 SSQAMSTSVSQRG

-1405 SEVTQPKVY
+1405 PEVTQPMVH
-1414 PAPPILAPAGTIA
+1414 PAPPIPAPAGTIA

-1434 AAYGSGNVGGSNTTS
+1434 TAFGSGSVGGSSTTS

-1460 HANAQNMPANPQPSD
+1460 QANAQNMPANPQPSD
-1475 WAQSSNATM
+1475 WAQTSTTTT
-1484 PATTMASVSPQM
+1484 PATTMASVSPQL
-1496 TYDTRSS
+1496 TYDTHSS
-1503 GGTRQKNKSL
+1503 GKTRQKNQGL
-1513 TNDTSQQAAA
+1513 TNNTPKQAAMP
-1523 VSNTVMQQAQARQ
+1523 NTVMQQAQARQ
-1536 SPVAAAAMMAQARK
+1536 SPVAAAAIMAQTRK
-1550 SPYQQAAVPRTTSRT
+1550 SPYQQAVVPRTTSRT

-1580 SYQPPSDLAQQ
+1580 GYQPPSDIAQQ
-1591 QNPRSSTHY
+1591 QNTRSSNHY
-1600 DTSSHIS
+1600 DTSHMS

-1612 NDNGRYSSTGANG
+1612 NDYGRYSSTSTSG

-1652 RNDRSYGTSP
+1652 RNDRLYGTNP
-1662 SYQTPNIYAQTTT
+1662 SYQTPNIYAQTTA
-1675 SNPTAASRQN
+1675 SKPTAASRQN
-1685 INMHSNTQQHIRAS
+1685 LNMRSNTQQHTRAS
-1699 SGSYNQQQPQQ
+1699 SGSHNQQQPQQQQQHQ

-1726 QGQTSNQ
+1726 QAQTSNQ
-1733 QQPSSWYFQNSHNPS
+1733 QQPPSWYFQNSHNAS
-1748 NHPGGQSSGYNYEPW
+1748 VHPGGQSSGYNYEPW

>member
-1 MADKQNWR
+1 MADKQPWR
-9 KEDEDEE
+9 KEDEGEE
-16 EQELDENNYKAQ
+16 EQELDEN

-82 MGVLLFGT
+82 MGILLFGT
-90 NKSKFQGS
+90 KRSKFQDS
-98 VDGRSGLGYPHC
+98 VEGPSGLGYPHC

-122 DVKAL
+122 DIQAL
-127 KALVEDG
+127 KTLVEDG
-134 EDEDEVLTPSDE
+134 EDEDGVLTPSDE

-214 GDEKFDLNKFYDDII
+214 GDEKFDLHKFYDDII

-242 RTSKSGD
+242 RTSKSGK
-249 GLTLLNSLISNVNS
+249 GLTLLNSLISNFNS

-300 TCYIWLDGEKPQIA
+300 TCYVWLDGEKPQIA
-314 TGETTRIAEDSTRT
+314 TSETTRIAEDSART

-343 YVYFSPDEQKSLK
+343 YVYFSPEEQKSLK
-356 DFGPPIIR
+356 DFGSPIIR
-364 IIGFKPRSLLPVWAS
+364 IIGFKPRSLLPIWAS
-379 TKKSSFIF
+379 TKKSTFIF

-400 TALWKKLLKDD
+400 TALWQKLLKDD

-430 IIPSRERSDGDSGT
+430 IIPSRERSDDGSGT

-474 SGELATQM
+474 SGELTTQM

-490 LPKGMYDPLKYPNP
+490 LPKAMYDPLKYPNP

-570 DEDMDRPVKKS
+570 DEDMERPVKRS

-606 IQKMTVVQLKD
+606 IQKMTVAQLKD
-617 ILATKG
+617 ILATK
-623 MSTAGRKVELIERIE
+623 A
-638 QWIEETTVSGYQ
+638 TVSGSQ
-650 WRGAQLTPTKLQLNT
+650 WRSAQVTPTKRQLNT
-665 PRPVTS
+665 LRPLTP
-671 SIESVAPPSP
+671 SIKSVAPPSP
-681 TYAFVSPQTLA
+681 TCAFVSPQTPGQLRPSIA
-692 QRRLNIPSA
+692 SA
-701 TLVASS
+701 TLVTSS
-707 AQKEPGADEYNS
+707 PQKEPGADEYNS

-725 RRRPTWEQGKNMSDF
+725 RRRPTCEQRKTMADF
-740 LSSLGFGGA
+740 LTSLGLGGA
-749 QTPAA
+749 QT
-754 SNISQ
+754 STTSGNSQ
-759 CDSVE
+759 CGSVE
-764 ELQLKLLSII
+764 ELQLKLRSIL
-774 DAKATPTR
+774 DSRATPTR

-788 TVELRATVRFQ
+788 KIELRAAVRFQ
-799 LPVSELENG
+799 LPVSESENG

-814 NVDPSLG
+814 NIDPSLG
-821 EAQSVGM
+821 GAQPVGM

-843 NDTIMNQPQDDPT
+843 NDTLMNQPQDDPT

-870 STDGSTWAVREVSR
+870 STDGSTWTVREVSR
-884 GTQGWTFTYLCKDSY
+884 GTQGWAFTYLCKESY
-899 QQWTRQNAKNP
+899 QQWTRQNAKNQS
-910 TKTVVGEFS
+910 KTIVGEFS
-919 QRDPDPVLHAR
+919 QREPDPVLHAR

-960 KTVAELAAHFQPA
+960 KTVAELAAHFKPA

-1004 DKKDKKER
+1004 DKKER

-1018 IKAQD
+1018 VKAQD
-1023 ENGNPRKRKKKT
+1023 ENGNPRKRKKKN
-1035 NGASQPADSVD
+1035 NGASQPADSGD
-1046 GPMMPP
+1046 GPMIPP

-1057 PAIDGQKQGGPSYM
+1057 PAIDGQNQGVPSYM
-1071 NGGEAS
+1071 NGGEAPG
-1077 ANPGQQGFN
+1077 NIGQQGFN

-1093 GDSSATTNGTSSQQA
+1093 GDATMNGTSSQQA
-1108 NGQLASVVF
+1108 NGQMASVAF

-1143 PITLSPEQFGIFANQ
+1143 PTTLSPEQFGIFANQ

-1216 SVQSN
+1216 SAQSN
-1221 ANTDV
+1221 ANTDT
-1226 ETTVVQAADDA
+1226 ETAVAQAADDT

-1252 ACFSCKARKTKCPR
+1252 ACFPCKARKTK
-1266 ERPVCTECADH
+1266 
-1277 GTACEYAPQKP
+1277 KP
-1288 RNKATKPN
+1288 RNGTTKPK
-1296 KSEAIVVV
+1296 KSETIVVD
-1304 VVDDDDDDDDE
+1304 DDDDDDDDE
-1315 EDGGDEEDEDVES
+1315 EDGDEEDEEVEQQEDAEGEGS
-1328 REDDEQQDT
+1328 EQEDDDQQDT
-1337 SQDYSYPQMNIG
+1337 PQDYSYPQMNIG

-1364 TQNNYYQPASGL
+1364 TQSNYYQPASGL
-1376 VLPQSDHNST
+1376 VLPQPDPYST
-1386 SSQATGTAASQRG
+1386 SSQAMSTSVPQRG

-1405 SEVTQPKVY
+1405 PEVTQPMVH
-1414 PAPPILAPAGTIA
+1414 PAPPMPAPAGTIA

-1434 AAYGSGNVGGSNTTS
+1434 TAFGSGSVGGSSTTS

-1460 HANAQNMPANPQPSD
+1460 QANVQNMPANPQPSD
-1475 WAQSSNATM
+1475 WAQTSNTTM

-1496 TYDTRSS
+1496 TYETRSS
-1503 GGTRQKNKSL
+1503 ERTRQKNQSL
-1513 TNDTSQQAAA
+1513 PNDTSQQAALP
-1523 VSNTVMQQAQARQ
+1523 NTVMQQAQARQ
-1536 SPVAAAAMMAQARK
+1536 SPVAPAAMMAQTRK
-1550 SPYQQAAVPRTTSRT
+1550 SPFQQAAVPRTTSRT

-1571 RTPVTDQAR
+1571 RTPVTEQAR
-1580 SYQPPSDLAQQ
+1580 GYQPPPDMTQQ
-1591 QNPRSSTHY
+1591 QNPRGSAHY
-1600 DTSSHIS
+1600 ETSHMSG
-1607 SGSGY
+1607 GSGY
-1612 NDNGRYSSTGANG
+1612 NDYGRYNSTSTSG
-1625 SHQPPTTMSTSY
+1625 SHQPSTTMSTSY
-1637 QTTSSTANQ
+1637 QSTPSTANQ

-1652 RNDRSYGTSP
+1652 RNDRPYGTNP
-1662 SYQTPNIYAQTTT
+1662 SYQTPNIYAQTTA
-1675 SNPTAASRQN
+1675 SKPTAASRQN
-1685 INMHSNTQQHIRAS
+1685 FNMRSNTQQHTRAS

-1710 QQQGYASYS
+1710 QQQQGYASYS
-1719 GSTHQSQ
+1719 ESTHQSQ
-1726 QGQTSNQ
+1726 QAQTSNQ
-1733 QQPSSWYFQNSHNPS
+1733 PQPPNWYFQNSHNPS
-1748 NHPGGQSSGYNYEPW
+1748 VHLGSQSSGYNYEPW